1 MQIPLIQKSMRR
13 QIMNELKIIIKAVT
27 ADAQK
32 NMQAVKK
39 ELQGISKEAQGTSE
53 KFAVAMKGIAK
64 AVGVAIAGI
73 TAVIT
78 AITAFGKSTLDVQRQ
93 QAQLVAAF
101 QAAGRSATDAASV
114 YKDFFRF
121 LGESDRA
128 IEASNLLIKL
138 TQDEKNL
145 AQWTKILQGVYA
157 TFPDSLPI
165 EGLVESANE
174 TARVGVVTGNL
185 ADALNWAGASE
196 DAFNAKLAE
205 TVSLEEREAL
215 IRNTLNNLYGR
226 AAQIYEQNNKAMLEH
241 NESQANLNQASA
253 ALGATITPLL
263 TAINNLATTVLNV
276 LKPAFEG
283 VLPYI
288 VGFVLWLT
296 EAINRTAA
304 FTGAVS
310 STSNAATNAGESLD
324 GAFSNANGTLEET
337 KKQIDAI
344 KKATMG
350 FDELNVVP
358 SEQSTSSSAPNLGD
372 INAGE
377 VAGSIGSLAGSLDEF
392 RAKAD
397 AVKESINQWMDD
409 WGWAL
414 KVIGGIIA
422 ALSLRNLIIQF
433 GSLIGLA
440 DVFKKALSVTG
451 IAGGIKSLAGWL
463 GAVIGLMKEGNSFF
477 AVMGA
482 AFPKL
487 AGVLTKVGVAIKGLS
502 FKSLLAG
509 IKTVASKFG
518 WIGAI
523 IVAVISAI
531 QYAVGN
537 WQSIC
542 NVFKAWVDTNLTPKI
557 KEIGKLFK
565 DMGSAI
571 TSAIPQSWVDWIK
584 GAVQWLGDAFAWLWE
599 WIGGI
604 VFHTVVSVVMSAISA
619 IINAVKGIVQVV
631 TGVVQVVV
639 GIVEALIKTIIAIFT
654 GNWDAVLDPLRKIWD
669 GVVNIFSGL
678 YNATIGVVV
687 ELVKGI
693 IDWFVQLWDE
703 LVGHSIVPDMIIA
716 IIQWFADL
724 PVKVFELVAGFVE
737 GVINF
742 FTDLANRIGEWAVI
756 VWDNIKKPFVA
767 VGNWFGDRWTDVKNA
782 FSNVGSWFSDVFSKA
797 YDGATNAFK
806 NAKTGFGNVWSNIKA
821 GFGNVSDWFKN
832 TFSKAWQA
840 VKDVFSTG
848 GKIFD
853 GIKDGILDGLKAVIN
868 GLIEGINKV
877 IKIPFNGIKSA
888 LDAIRDVEILGVSP
902 FSWMPT
908 ISIPQIPKLAKGGIV
923 DEATIA
929 LIGERGKEAV
939 VPLEN
944 NTEWM
949 DKFIDKL
956 LVRQQAPTKVVL
968 MVDGRELGWANI
980 NSINNITR
988 QTGAL
993 QLQLV

>member
-1 MQIPLIQKSMRR
+1 
-13 QIMNELKIIIKAVT
+13 MNEELQIIIRAVT
-27 ADAQK
+27 AEAQK
-32 NMQAVKK
+32 SIAQVKK
-39 ELQGISKEAQGTSE
+39 ELQGVAQESTTASE
-53 KFAVAMKGIAK
+53 KFGAAMQGIAK
-64 AVGVAIAGI
+64 TAAIAVAAI

-78 AITAFGKSTLDVQRQ
+78 AVVAFGKSTLDTQKQ
-93 QAQLVAAF
+93 MAQLNSAF
-101 QAAGRSATDAASV
+101 QAAGKSVADAASV
-114 YKDFFRF
+114 YKGFFRF
-121 LGESDRA
+121 LGDSDTA

-138 TQDEKNL
+138 TQDEQNL

-157 TFPDSLPI
+157 SFPDSLPI

-174 TARVGVVTGNL
+174 TARVGTVTGNL
-185 ADALNWAGASE
+185 ADALNWAGENE
-196 DAFNAKLAE
+196 DAFNEKLAQ
-205 TVSLEEREAL
+205 TTSLEEREAL
-215 IRNTLNNLYGR
+215 IRETLNRLYGQ
-226 AAQIYEQNNKAMLEH
+226 AAEYYEKNNQAILQY
-241 NESQANLNQASA
+241 NESQAESQRKSA
-253 ALGATITPLL
+253 ELGAVITPLL
-263 TAINNLATTVLNV
+263 TQLNYLSAAIMTA
-276 LKPAFEG
+276 LKPALEK
-283 VLPYI
+283 VIPYI
-288 VGFVLWLT
+288 SGFVMWLT
-296 EAINRTAA
+296 AAISGTSAVTKALTGSSESIKNVGDATSKALDKTTGSTNKVNSGLQDIKKNAEAARK
-304 FTGAVS
+304 AVS
-310 STSNAATNAGESLD
+310 
-324 GAFSNANGTLEET
+324 
-337 KKQIDAI
+337 
-344 KKATMG
+344 G
-350 FDELNVVP
+350 FDELNIVVDN
-358 SEQSTSSSAPNLGD
+358 TSNSNNITGGTGALDGIDYSS
-372 INAGE
+372 INEASASLVELQKKTEE
-377 VAGSIGSLAGSLDEF
+377 VAATITDF
-392 RAKAD
+392 
-397 AVKESINQWMDD
+397 MDK
-409 WGWAL
+409 WGGL
-414 KVIGGIIA
+414 IKVIGTLLGALTIGKLLGQFGTAIGLGDKFA
-422 ALSLRNLIIQF
+422 KALSL
-433 GSLIGLA
+433 
-440 DVFKKALSVTG
+440 TG
-451 IAGGIKSLAGWL
+451 IGAALAKFAGWL

-703 LVGHSIVPDMIIA
+703 LVGHSIVPDMITA

-724 PVKVFELVAGFVE
+724 PVKVFELVAGFVQ
-737 GVINF
+737 GVIDF

-756 VWDNIKKPFVA
+756 IWDNIKKPFIA

-782 FSNVGSWFSDVFSKA
+782 FSNVGSWFGDVFTKA
-797 YDGATNAFK
+797 YNGATNAFK

-832 TFSKAWQA
+832 TFTTAWQA
-840 VKDVFSTG
+840 VKDVFSKG

-868 GLIEGINKV
+868 GLIGGINKV
-877 IKIPFNGIKSA
+877 IKVPFDGLNKALKAIK
-888 LDAIRDVEILGVSP
+888 DVEIVGIKP
-902 FSWMPT
+902 FDWIST
-908 ISIPQIPKLAKGGIV
+908 ISVPQIPKLAKGGV
-923 DEATIA
+923 VNEATIA
-929 LIGERGKEAV
+929 MIGERGKEAV
-939 VPLEN
+939 MPLEN
-944 NTEWM
+944 NTDWM
-949 DKFIDKL
+949 DKLADKIAS
-956 LVRQQAPTKVVL
+956 RNQTPTKIVL
-968 MVDGRELGWANI
+968 MLDSKELGWANI
-980 NSINNITR
+980 NSINSITK

-993 QLQLV
+993 QLALV